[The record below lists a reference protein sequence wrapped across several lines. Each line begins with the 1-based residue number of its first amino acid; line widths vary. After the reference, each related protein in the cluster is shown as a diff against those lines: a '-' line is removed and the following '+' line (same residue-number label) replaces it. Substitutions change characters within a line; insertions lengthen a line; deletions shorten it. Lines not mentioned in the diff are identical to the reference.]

1 MRKSRN
7 YWNKKNSF
15 EIALKFNNKR
25 DFKKAHI
32 AAYELL
38 RKNGWL
44 DVACLHMKDISHL
57 IKWTFEKCK
66 EEALKYNK
74 KIEFKNKN
82 SWGYAIAKQNGWL
95 DEITSHMIKY
105 KHVTPIQWTKEKC
118 QSEALKYNKRID
130 FYRNSSKAYAVCV
143 RNGWLNDVCQHMNA
157 PHSSQFKWT
166 KEKCRI
172 IALKYQYRKEFQMGD
187 NNAYCAAK
195 YNKWLDE
202 ICQHMTRCGDRKHKC
217 IYSYEFSDNRVYVGL
232 TYNINI
238 RDKSRRYEDKD
249 AVILHINKTGLI
261 PNLKQL
267 TDYVPVTEAIVLE
280 GKYLQKYIDEGWVIL
295 NRTKTGGIGGYN
307 SVWNFNRVKKITS
320 KYENLKSFMSNDS
333 YLYKIVKKEG
343 WIYSLFPNEI

>member
-249 AVILHINKTGLI
+249 AVIL
-261 PNLKQL
+261 
-267 TDYVPVTEAIVLE
+267 E